1 MTNSLRM
8 TESPNSNLAQL
19 AESVECRYH
28 RLVLVVGPARSG
40 KTERLRTLKQPI
52 VNVNLALSA
61 AMLDFPLRR
70 RSLEAPRLLSDLIAS
85 VPTSPVV
92 LDNLEMLFDI
102 TLKLDPIACLKHAS
116 RNRTVVASFPGVV
129 EDGHLI
135 YAEPSHAEYRR
146 FPAEDLLIDDLP
158 NVTSA

>member
-1 MTNSLRM
+1 M
-8 TESPNSNLAQL
+8 TESPSHILAQM
-19 AESVECRYH
+19 AETVEGNYH

-61 AMLDFPLRR
+61 VMLELPLRR
-70 RSLEAPRLLSDLIAS
+70 RQFEAARLLSELIAS

-102 TLKLDPIACLKHAS
+102 MLKLDPIACLKQAS
-116 RNRTVVASFPGVV
+116 RNRTIVASFPGVI
-129 EDGHLI
+129 EDGRLI

-146 FPAEDLLIDDLP
+146 FPADDLLIDELSP
-158 NVTSA
+158 VTTA